1 MDLKYYGVLIHK
13 ENNFQLFR
21 YNNVLLKVEI
31 FNEFNHKI
39 EVWNKDYTKLIW
51 EIFDSKSNIKNDGS
65 NYYTFSRKVNLAKN
79 SYIIYLDGDKQIL
92 TNFEFNPNVKF
103 IPKKL
108 NSSLMIEY

>member
-39 EVWNKDYTKLIW
+39 EV
-51 EIFDSKSNIKNDGS
+51 
-65 NYYTFSRKVNLAKN
+65 
-79 SYIIYLDGDKQIL
+79 
-92 TNFEFNPNVKF
+92 
-103 IPKKL
+103 
-108 NSSLMIEY
+108 